1 MIYVVDSDPIMAE
14 CVARACGGCDARIMT
29 DAVAAVQALAEG
41 VPDLIFLEIMLVG
54 PDGFT
59 LLNELVSYE
68 DTAKVPVVIVT
79 GLDLAGRDLS
89 DYGVV
94 KVLDK
99 SKMKPADIRRCVE
112 RFTGVEVE
120 ISA

>member
-14 CVARACGGCDARIMT
+14 CVARACGGCDVRIMT

-99 SKMKPADIRRCVE
+99 SKMKPADIRWCVE
-112 RFTGVEVE
+112 RFTGVKEE